1 MPGSVFPLSPSP
13 QQTSIPPSDLRTGL
27 YHANF
32 ADVQM
37 DELNLEKAYSIGRII
52 AMMMMMIMMMIM
64 MTFSPDYYKRMFY
77 PEVPCKQ
84 CEHCWRVG
92 Y

>member
-1 MPGSVFPLSPSP
+1 MRM
-13 QQTSIPPSDLRTGL
+13 IPYHSDSRSGL

-37 DELNLEKAYSIGRII
+37 DELNLEKAYSI
-52 AMMMMMIMMMIM
+52 
-64 MTFSPDYYKRMFY
+64 DYYKRMFY

-84 CEHCWRVG
+84 CEHCWRNG
-92 Y
+92 F

>member
-1 MPGSVFPLSPSP
+1 
-13 QQTSIPPSDLRTGL
+13 
-27 YHANF
+27 
-32 ADVQM
+32 M
-37 DELNLEKAYSIGRII
+37 DELNLEKAYSIGEKSTMIVK
-52 AMMMMMIMMMIM
+52 IMMEIM
-64 MTFSPDYYKRMFY
+64 TSSSDYYKRMFY

>member
-1 MPGSVFPLSPSP
+1 MVNWHLKIMNKIKYNVSESRS
-13 QQTSIPPSDLRTGL
+13 GL

-32 ADVQM
+32 ADNQM
-37 DELNLEKAYSIGRII
+37 DELNLEKAYSI
-52 AMMMMMIMMMIM
+52 
-64 MTFSPDYYKRMFY
+64 DYYKRMFY

-84 CEHCWRVG
+84 CEYCWRNG